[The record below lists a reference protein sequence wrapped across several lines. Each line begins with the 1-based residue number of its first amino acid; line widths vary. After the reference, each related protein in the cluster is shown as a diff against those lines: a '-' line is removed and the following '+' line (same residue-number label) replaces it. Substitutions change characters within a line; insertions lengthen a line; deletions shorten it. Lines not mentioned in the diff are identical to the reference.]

1 MSLSVFSHD
10 ISIKLP
16 DTFIVSIKWN
26 KTDSDYTVL
35 RNCTQFQPPVVKYKK
50 EIQNFGNNGW
60 AFVIPE
66 WEVDD
71 VSFTFNEDTNFSIS
85 KLLSHAMQYLFDF
98 SDDKWYYKENNIY
111 EILVDVYDNNFNK
124 IIYRYTYRYLKL
136 VKYENYQLDYSND
149 ALTSLSLTFSFM
161 YANEQACD
169 IDSNSS
175 NIPDIT
181 DNTQDAPPATSLSQD
196 IAQDYNKPA
205 MKPEDAISNT
215 QQDRSN
221 QQTSEQAAA
230 QVLESQKTESKQT
243 PKTEQVQTPAADKQ
257 ETNNDKEIVLDN
269 VDKSQ
274 KTESKQTPKTEQ
286 VQTPAA
292 KSQESNDQQIVLDN
306 VDNKANEG
314 AGAKKTK
321 ETAATNPVDLNK
333 LSGDDRID
341 ELAYRMM
348 RGQLD
353 NGKSR
358 YDKTYKAGYT
368 ESERAA
374 AQGIV
379 NQKDW
384 EGLKKR
390 HDARVANK
398 DTHYSTAAETQVAK
412 TDYTP
417 NKDIAQSR
425 SADIVSPASQSTG
438 GQSAADAAAKAKLAA
453 QQRNK
458 SKDVTVNKTD
468 YTPNKDIAQSRSA
481 DIVSPASQSTGG
493 QSAADAAAKARLAAE
508 QRNKSKDVAVNTKP
522 VEQKHETQ
530 PKHQDTKV
538 AKTEPQKS
546 EEKKQPKQEATQV
559 AEASPKISEE
569 KLEKAG
575 ISKAN
580 KNERKYRG
588 LTSTQWGEIAARK
601 DLQDGLRKDGKGAN
615 YDILYANG
623 DIDKTKFD
631 SGYKSYMEKNKKPT

>member
-35 RNCTQFQPPVVKYKK
+35 RSCTQFQPPVVKYKK

-169 IDSNSS
+169 IDPNSS
-175 NIPDIT
+175 NVPDIT
-181 DNTQDAPPATSLSQD
+181 DNTQDAPPAKSLSQD
-196 IAQDYNKPA
+196 IAKDYNKPA
-205 MKPEDAISNT
+205 MKPEDANSNT

-230 QVLESQKTESKQT
+230 KALESQKTESKQT

-257 ETNNDKEIVLDN
+257 ETNNDKDIVLDN
-269 VDKSQ
+269 VDNKESES
-274 KTESKQTPKTEQ
+274 KTKETTATNPVDLNKLSGNSKQTPKTEEIQ
-286 VQTPAA
+286 SPAVKA
-292 KSQESNDQQIVLDN
+292 PESNDQQIVLDN
-306 VDNKANEG
+306 VDNKANKG
-314 AGAKKTK
+314 AGANKTK
-321 ETAATNPVDLNK
+321 ETTATNPVDLSK
-333 LSGDDRID
+333 LSGNDRID

-353 NGKSR
+353 NGKLR

-374 AQGIV
+374 AQSIV

-398 DTHYSTAAETQVAK
+398 DTHYSTAAETEVAK

-438 GQSAADAAAKAKLAA
+438 GQSAADAAAKAR
-453 QQRNK
+453 Q
-458 SKDVTVNKTD
+458 
-468 YTPNKDIAQSRSA
+468 
-481 DIVSPASQSTGG
+481 
-493 QSAADAAAKARLAAE
+493 AAE
-508 QRNKSKDVAVNTKP
+508 QRNKSQDVAVNTKP
-522 VEQKHETQ
+522 LEQKQEAQ
-530 PKHQDTKV
+530 PKQETTKV
-538 AKTEPQKS
+538 AHPEPQKS

-559 AEASPKISEE
+559 AKASPKISEE

>member
-1 MSLSVFSHD
+1 MSLTVFSHD

-35 RNCTQFQPPVVKYKK
+35 RSCTQFQPPVVKYKK

-169 IDSNSS
+169 IDLNSS
-175 NIPDIT
+175 NVPDIT
-181 DNTQDAPPATSLSQD
+181 DTTQDAPPAKSLSQD
-196 IAQDYNKPA
+196 IAKDYNKPA

-215 QQDRSN
+215 QQDRSSN

-243 PKTEQVQTPAADKQ
+243 PKTEEIQSPAAKSQ
-257 ETNNDKEIVLDN
+257 ETNNDKD
-269 VDKSQ
+269 
-274 KTESKQTPKTEQ
+274 
-286 VQTPAA
+286 
-292 KSQESNDQQIVLDN
+292 IVLDN

-321 ETAATNPVDLNK
+321 ETAATNPVDLSK
-333 LSGDDRID
+333 LSGNDRID

-374 AQGIV
+374 AQSIV

-384 EGLKKR
+384 EGLKER

-398 DTHYSTAAETQVAK
+398 DTHYSTAAETEVA
-412 TDYTP
+412 
-417 NKDIAQSR
+417 
-425 SADIVSPASQSTG
+425 
-438 GQSAADAAAKAKLAA
+438 
-453 QQRNK
+453 
-458 SKDVTVNKTD
+458 KTD

-508 QRNKSKDVAVNTKP
+508 QRNKSQDVAVNTKP
-522 VEQKHETQ
+522 LEQKQEAQ
-530 PKHQDTKV
+530 PKQETTKV
-538 AKTEPQKS
+538 AHPEPQKS
-546 EEKKQPKQEATQV
+546 EEKKQSKQEATQV
-559 AEASPKISEE
+559 AKASPKISEE

>member
-35 RNCTQFQPPVVKYKK
+35 RSCTQFQPPVVKYKK
-50 EIQNFGNNGW
+50 EVQNFGNNGW

-71 VSFTFNEDTNFSIS
+71 VSFTFNEDTNFSTS

-169 IDSNSS
+169 IDPSSS

-215 QQDRSN
+215 QQDRSSN

-230 QVLESQKTESKQT
+230 KALESQKTESKQT
-243 PKTEQVQTPAADKQ
+243 PKTE
-257 ETNNDKEIVLDN
+257 EIQ
-269 VDKSQ
+269 S
-274 KTESKQTPKTEQ
+274 
-286 VQTPAA
+286 PAA

-314 AGAKKTK
+314 ADAKKTK
-321 ETAATNPVDLNK
+321 ETATTNPVDLSK
-333 LSGDDRID
+333 LSGNDRID

-353 NGKSR
+353 NGKPR

-398 DTHYSTAAETQVAK
+398 DTHYSTAAETEVAK

-417 NKDIAQSR
+417 NKDIPQSR

-458 SKDVTVNKTD
+458 S
-468 YTPNKDIAQSRSA
+468 Q
-481 DIVSPASQSTGG
+481 
-493 QSAADAAAKARLAAE
+493 
-508 QRNKSKDVAVNTKP
+508 DVAVNTKP
-522 VEQKHETQ
+522 LEQKHETQ

-546 EEKKQPKQEATQV
+546 EEKKQSKQEVTQV
-559 AEASPKISEE
+559 AKTSPKISEE

>member
-35 RNCTQFQPPVVKYKK
+35 RSCTQFQPPVVKYKK

-136 VKYENYQLDYSND
+136 VKYENYQLDYFND
-149 ALTSLSLTFSFM
+149 ALTTLSLTFSFM

-169 IDSNSS
+169 IDPNSS

-181 DNTQDAPPATSLSQD
+181 DNTQDAPPAKSLSQD
-196 IAQDYNKPA
+196 IAKDYNKPA
-205 MKPEDAISNT
+205 MKPEDANSNT

-230 QVLESQKTESKQT
+230 KTLEFQKTKMEQDS
-243 PKTEQVQTPAADKQ
+243 KTEQVQTPAADKQ
-257 ETNNDKEIVLDN
+257 ETNNDKDIVLDN
-269 VDKSQ
+269 VESQ
-274 KTESKQTPKTEQ
+274 KTESKQTPKTEEIQ
-286 VQTPAA
+286 SPAVKA
-292 KSQESNDQQIVLDN
+292 PESNDQQIVLDN
-306 VDNKANEG
+306 VNNKVNEG

-321 ETAATNPVDLNK
+321 ETATTNPVDLSK
-333 LSGDDRID
+333 LSGNDRID

-374 AQGIV
+374 AQSIV

-398 DTHYSTAAETQVAK
+398 DTHYSTAAETEVA
-412 TDYTP
+412 
-417 NKDIAQSR
+417 
-425 SADIVSPASQSTG
+425 
-438 GQSAADAAAKAKLAA
+438 
-453 QQRNK
+453 
-458 SKDVTVNKTD
+458 KTD

-522 VEQKHETQ
+522 VEQKQEAQ
-530 PKHQDTKV
+530 PKQETTKV
-538 AKTEPQKS
+538 AHPEPQKS

-559 AEASPKISEE
+559 AKTSPKISEE

-615 YDILYANG
+615 YDILYSNG

>member
-10 ISIKLP
+10 LSIKLP

-26 KTDSDYTVL
+26 KTDSNYTVL
-35 RNCTQFQPPVVKYKK
+35 RSCTQFQPPVVKYKK

-169 IDSNSS
+169 IDPSSS
-175 NIPDIT
+175 NVPDIT
-181 DNTQDAPPATSLSQD
+181 DTTQNAPPAKSLSQD

-205 MKPEDAISNT
+205 MKPEDANSNT

-230 QVLESQKTESKQT
+230 KALESQKTESKQT
-243 PKTEQVQTPAADKQ
+243 PKTEEVQSSAVKAP
-257 ETNNDKEIVLDN
+257 
-269 VDKSQ
+269 
-274 KTESKQTPKTEQ
+274 
-286 VQTPAA
+286 
-292 KSQESNDQQIVLDN
+292 ESNDQQIVLDN

-314 AGAKKTK
+314 AGANKTK
-321 ETAATNPVDLNK
+321 ETTATNPVDLSK
-333 LSGDDRID
+333 LSDNDRID

-353 NGKSR
+353 NGKLR

-374 AQGIV
+374 AQSIV

-398 DTHYSTAAETQVAK
+398 DTHYSTAAETEVA
-412 TDYTP
+412 
-417 NKDIAQSR
+417 
-425 SADIVSPASQSTG
+425 
-438 GQSAADAAAKAKLAA
+438 
-453 QQRNK
+453 
-458 SKDVTVNKTD
+458 KTD

-508 QRNKSKDVAVNTKP
+508 QRNKSQDVAINTKP
-522 VEQKHETQ
+522 LEQKQEAQ
-530 PKHQDTKV
+530 PKQETTKV
-538 AKTEPQKS
+538 AHPEPQKS

-559 AEASPKISEE
+559 AKASPKISEE

>member
-35 RNCTQFQPPVVKYKK
+35 RSCTQFQPPVVKYKK

-149 ALTSLSLTFSFM
+149 ALTTLSLTFSFM

-169 IDSNSS
+169 IDPNSS

-181 DNTQDAPPATSLSQD
+181 DTIQDAPPATSLSQD
-196 IAQDYNKPA
+196 IAKDYNKPA

-215 QQDRSN
+215 QQDRGN

-230 QVLESQKTESKQT
+230 KTLEFQKTKMEQDS
-243 PKTEQVQTPAADKQ
+243 KTEQVQTPAVKA
-257 ETNNDKEIVLDN
+257 
-269 VDKSQ
+269 
-274 KTESKQTPKTEQ
+274 P
-286 VQTPAA
+286 
-292 KSQESNDQQIVLDN
+292 ESNDQQIVLDN
-306 VDNKANEG
+306 VNNKANEG

-321 ETAATNPVDLNK
+321 ETAATNPVDLSK
-333 LSGDDRID
+333 LSGNDRID

-353 NGKSR
+353 NGKPR

-374 AQGIV
+374 AQSIV

-398 DTHYSTAAETQVAK
+398 DTHYSTAAETEVAK

-417 NKDIAQSR
+417 NKVIAQSR
-425 SADIVSPASQSTG
+425 SADT
-438 GQSAADAAAKAKLAA
+438 
-453 QQRNK
+453 
-458 SKDVTVNKTD
+458 
-468 YTPNKDIAQSRSA
+468 
-481 DIVSPASQSTGG
+481 VSPASQSTGG

-522 VEQKHETQ
+522 VEQKQEAQ
-530 PKHQDTKV
+530 PKQETTKV
-538 AKTEPQKS
+538 AHPEPQKS

-559 AEASPKISEE
+559 AKASPKISEE

>member
-124 IIYRYTYRYLKL
+124 IIYRYIYRYLKL

-169 IDSNSS
+169 IDPSSS

-215 QQDRSN
+215 QQDRSSN

-230 QVLESQKTESKQT
+230 KALESQKTESKQT

-274 KTESKQTPKTEQ
+274 KTESKQTPKTEEIQ
-286 VQTPAA
+286 SPAA
-292 KSQESNDQQIVLDN
+292 KSQETNNDQQIVLDN

-353 NGKSR
+353 NGKPR

-458 SKDVTVNKTD
+458 SKDV
-468 YTPNKDIAQSRSA
+468 
-481 DIVSPASQSTGG
+481 
-493 QSAADAAAKARLAAE
+493 
-508 QRNKSKDVAVNTKP
+508 AVNTKP

-559 AEASPKISEE
+559 AKTSPKISEE

>member
-35 RNCTQFQPPVVKYKK
+35 RSCTQFQPPVVKYKK

-71 VSFTFNEDTNFSIS
+71 VSFTFNEDTNFSTS

-169 IDSNSS
+169 IDPSSS

-215 QQDRSN
+215 QQDRSSN

-230 QVLESQKTESKQT
+230 KALE
-243 PKTEQVQTPAADKQ
+243 
-257 ETNNDKEIVLDN
+257 
-269 VDKSQ
+269 SQ

-321 ETAATNPVDLNK
+321 ETAATNPVDLSK
-333 LSGDDRID
+333 LSGNDRID

-353 NGKSR
+353 NGKLR

-374 AQGIV
+374 AQSIV

-384 EGLKKR
+384 EGLKER

-438 GQSAADAAAKAKLAA
+438 GQSAADAAAKA
-453 QQRNK
+453 
-458 SKDVTVNKTD
+458 
-468 YTPNKDIAQSRSA
+468 
-481 DIVSPASQSTGG
+481 
-493 QSAADAAAKARLAAE
+493 RLAAE
-508 QRNKSKDVAVNTKP
+508 QRNKSQDVAVNTKP
-522 VEQKHETQ
+522 LEQKQEAQ
-530 PKHQDTKV
+530 PKQETTKV
-538 AKTEPQKS
+538 AHPEPQKS

-559 AEASPKISEE
+559 AKASPKISEE

-615 YDILYANG
+615 YDILYSNG

>member
-26 KTDSDYTVL
+26 KIDSDYTVL
-35 RNCTQFQPPVVKYKK
+35 RSCTQFQPPVVKYKK

-71 VSFTFNEDTNFSIS
+71 VSFTFNEDTNFSTS

-169 IDSNSS
+169 IDPSSS

-196 IAQDYNKPA
+196 IAKDYNKPA

-215 QQDRSN
+215 QQDRSSNQQTSEQAAAKALESQKTESKQTPKTEQVQTPAAKSQESSSN

-243 PKTEQVQTPAADKQ
+243 PKTE
-257 ETNNDKEIVLDN
+257 EIQ
-269 VDKSQ
+269 S
-274 KTESKQTPKTEQ
+274 
-286 VQTPAA
+286 PAA

-321 ETAATNPVDLNK
+321 ETAATNPVDLSK
-333 LSGDDRID
+333 LSGNDRID

-353 NGKSR
+353 NGKPR

-398 DTHYSTAAETQVAK
+398 DTHYSTAAETEVAK

-453 QQRNK
+453 
-458 SKDVTVNKTD
+458 
-468 YTPNKDIAQSRSA
+468 
-481 DIVSPASQSTGG
+481 
-493 QSAADAAAKARLAAE
+493 E
-508 QRNKSKDVAVNTKP
+508 QRNKSQDVAVNTKP

-559 AEASPKISEE
+559 AKTSPKISEE

-588 LTSTQWGEIAARK
+588 LTSTQWGEIAAKK

>member
-35 RNCTQFQPPVVKYKK
+35 RSCTQFQPPVVKYKK

-169 IDSNSS
+169 IDPNSS
-175 NIPDIT
+175 NVPDIT
-181 DNTQDAPPATSLSQD
+181 DNTQDAPPAKSLSQD
-196 IAQDYNKPA
+196 IAKDYNKPA
-205 MKPEDAISNT
+205 MKPEDANSNT

-230 QVLESQKTESKQT
+230 KALESQKTESKQT

-257 ETNNDKEIVLDN
+257 ETNNDKDIVLDN
-269 VDKSQ
+269 VDNKESES
-274 KTESKQTPKTEQ
+274 KTKETTATNPVDLNKLSGNSKQTPKTEEIQ
-286 VQTPAA
+286 SPAVKA
-292 KSQESNDQQIVLDN
+292 PESNDQQIVLDN

-321 ETAATNPVDLNK
+321 ETAATNPVDLSK
-333 LSGDDRID
+333 LSGNDRID

-353 NGKSR
+353 NGKLR

-374 AQGIV
+374 AQSIV

-384 EGLKKR
+384 EGLKER

-398 DTHYSTAAETQVAK
+398 DTHYSTAAETEVAK

-417 NKDIAQSR
+417 NKDI
-425 SADIVSPASQSTG
+425 V
-438 GQSAADAAAKAKLAA
+438 
-453 QQRNK
+453 
-458 SKDVTVNKTD
+458 
-468 YTPNKDIAQSRSA
+468 QSRSA

-508 QRNKSKDVAVNTKP
+508 QRNKSQDVAVNRKP
-522 VEQKHETQ
+522 VEQKQEAQ
-530 PKHQDTKV
+530 PKQETTKV
-538 AKTEPQKS
+538 AHPEPQKS

-559 AEASPKISEE
+559 AKTSPKISEE

-615 YDILYANG
+615 YDILYSNG

>member
-1 MSLSVFSHD
+1 MSLLVFSHD
-10 ISIKLP
+10 LSIKLP

-35 RNCTQFQPPVVKYKK
+35 RSCTQFQPPVVKYKK

-71 VSFTFNEDTNFSIS
+71 VSFTFNEDTNFSTS

-149 ALTSLSLTFSFM
+149 ALTTLSLTFSFM

-169 IDSNSS
+169 IDPNSS
-175 NIPDIT
+175 NVPDIT
-181 DNTQDAPPATSLSQD
+181 DTTQNAAPATSLSQD

-205 MKPEDAISNT
+205 MKPEDSIANT
-215 QQDRSN
+215 QQDRGN

-230 QVLESQKTESKQT
+230 KTLESQKSESKQT
-243 PKTEQVQTPAADKQ
+243 PKTEQVQTPAVKA
-257 ETNNDKEIVLDN
+257 
-269 VDKSQ
+269 
-274 KTESKQTPKTEQ
+274 P
-286 VQTPAA
+286 
-292 KSQESNDQQIVLDN
+292 ESNDQQIVLDN

-321 ETAATNPVDLNK
+321 ETATTNPVDLSK
-333 LSGDDRID
+333 LSGNDRID

-353 NGKSR
+353 NGKPR

-398 DTHYSTAAETQVAK
+398 DTHYSTAAETEVA
-412 TDYTP
+412 
-417 NKDIAQSR
+417 
-425 SADIVSPASQSTG
+425 
-438 GQSAADAAAKAKLAA
+438 
-453 QQRNK
+453 
-458 SKDVTVNKTD
+458 KTD

-508 QRNKSKDVAVNTKP
+508 QRNKSQDVAVNTKP
-522 VEQKHETQ
+522 VEQKQEAQ
-530 PKHQDTKV
+530 PKQETTKV
-538 AKTEPQKS
+538 AHPEPQKS

-559 AEASPKISEE
+559 AKASPKISEE

-588 LTSTQWGEIAARK
+588 LTSTQWSEIAARK

>member
-269 VDKSQ
+269 VD
-274 KTESKQTPKTEQ
+274 
-286 VQTPAA
+286 
-292 KSQESNDQQIVLDN
+292 
-306 VDNKANEG
+306 NKANEG

-374 AQGIV
+374 AQSIV

-438 GQSAADAAAKAKLAA
+438 GQDAADAAAKAK
-453 QQRNK
+453 
-458 SKDVTVNKTD
+458 
-468 YTPNKDIAQSRSA
+468 
-481 DIVSPASQSTGG
+481 
-493 QSAADAAAKARLAAE
+493 LAAE

-546 EEKKQPKQEATQV
+546 EEKKQSKQEATQV
-559 AEASPKISEE
+559 AKASPKISEE

>member
-35 RNCTQFQPPVVKYKK
+35 RSCTQFQPPIVKYKK
-50 EIQNFGNNGW
+50 EVQNFGNNGW

-136 VKYENYQLDYSND
+136 VKYENYQLDYFND
-149 ALTSLSLTFSFM
+149 ALTTLSLTFSFM

-169 IDSNSS
+169 IDPNSS
-175 NIPDIT
+175 NVHDIT
-181 DNTQDAPPATSLSQD
+181 DNTQDAPPAKSLSQD
-196 IAQDYNKPA
+196 IAKDYNKPA
-205 MKPEDAISNT
+205 MKPEDANSNT

-221 QQTSEQAAA
+221 QQTPEQAAA
-230 QVLESQKTESKQT
+230 KALESQKTKMEQDS
-243 PKTEQVQTPAADKQ
+243 KTEQVQTPAADKQ
-257 ETNNDKEIVLDN
+257 ETNNDKD
-269 VDKSQ
+269 
-274 KTESKQTPKTEQ
+274 
-286 VQTPAA
+286 
-292 KSQESNDQQIVLDN
+292 IVLDN
-306 VDNKANEG
+306 VDNKANKG

-321 ETAATNPVDLNK
+321 ETAATNPVDLSK
-333 LSGDDRID
+333 LSGNDRID

-353 NGKSR
+353 NGKLR

-374 AQGIV
+374 AQSIV

-398 DTHYSTAAETQVAK
+398 DTHYSTAAETEVAK

-425 SADIVSPASQSTG
+425 SADIVSPAS
-438 GQSAADAAAKAKLAA
+438 K
-453 QQRNK
+453 
-458 SKDVTVNKTD
+458 
-468 YTPNKDIAQSRSA
+468 
-481 DIVSPASQSTGG
+481 STGG

-508 QRNKSKDVAVNTKP
+508 QRNKSQDVAINRKP
-522 VEQKHETQ
+522 VEQKQEAQ
-530 PKHQDTKV
+530 PKQETTKV
-538 AKTEPQKS
+538 AHPEPQKS

-559 AEASPKISEE
+559 AKTSPKINEE

>member
-35 RNCTQFQPPVVKYKK
+35 RSCTQFQPPVVKYKK

-71 VSFTFNEDTNFSIS
+71 VSFTFNEDTNFSTS

-98 SDDKWYYKENNIY
+98 FDDKWYYKENNIY

-149 ALTSLSLTFSFM
+149 ALTTLSLTFSFM

-169 IDSNSS
+169 IDPNSS
-175 NIPDIT
+175 NVPDIT
-181 DNTQDAPPATSLSQD
+181 DTTQNAAPATSLSQD

-205 MKPEDAISNT
+205 MKPEDSIANT
-215 QQDRSN
+215 QQDRGN

-230 QVLESQKTESKQT
+230 KAPESQKTKIEQDS
-243 PKTEQVQTPAADKQ
+243 KTEQVQTPAVKA
-257 ETNNDKEIVLDN
+257 
-269 VDKSQ
+269 
-274 KTESKQTPKTEQ
+274 P
-286 VQTPAA
+286 
-292 KSQESNDQQIVLDN
+292 ESNDQQIVLDN

-321 ETAATNPVDLNK
+321 ETAATNPVDLSK
-333 LSGDDRID
+333 LSGNDRID

-374 AQGIV
+374 AQSIV

-390 HDARVANK
+390 HAARVANK
-398 DTHYSTAAETQVAK
+398 DTHYSTAAETEVA
-412 TDYTP
+412 
-417 NKDIAQSR
+417 
-425 SADIVSPASQSTG
+425 
-438 GQSAADAAAKAKLAA
+438 
-453 QQRNK
+453 
-458 SKDVTVNKTD
+458 KTD

-522 VEQKHETQ
+522 VEQKQEAQ
-530 PKHQDTKV
+530 PKQETTKV
-538 AKTEPQKS
+538 AHPEPQKS

-559 AEASPKISEE
+559 AKASPKISEE

-615 YDILYANG
+615 YDILYSNG

>member
-35 RNCTQFQPPVVKYKK
+35 RSCTRFQPPVVKYKK

-85 KLLSHAMQYLFDF
+85 KLLSHTMQYLFDF

-169 IDSNSS
+169 IDPNSS

-181 DNTQDAPPATSLSQD
+181 DTTQDAPSAKSLSQD
-196 IAQDYNKPA
+196 IAKDYNKPA

-215 QQDRSN
+215 QQDRSSN

-230 QVLESQKTESKQT
+230 KALE
-243 PKTEQVQTPAADKQ
+243 
-257 ETNNDKEIVLDN
+257 
-269 VDKSQ
+269 SQ

-306 VDNKANEG
+306 VDKSQKTESKQTPKTEEIQSPAAKSQETNNDQQIVLDNVDNKANEG
-314 AGAKKTK
+314 VGAKKTK
-321 ETAATNPVDLNK
+321 ETAATNPVDLSK
-333 LSGDDRID
+333 LSGNDRID

-353 NGKSR
+353 NGKLR

-374 AQGIV
+374 AQSIV

-458 SKDVTVNKTD
+458 S
-468 YTPNKDIAQSRSA
+468 Q
-481 DIVSPASQSTGG
+481 
-493 QSAADAAAKARLAAE
+493 
-508 QRNKSKDVAVNTKP
+508 DVAVNTKP
-522 VEQKHETQ
+522 LEQKQEAQ
-530 PKHQDTKV
+530 PKQETTKV
-538 AKTEPQKS
+538 AHPEPQKS

-559 AEASPKISEE
+559 AKASPKISEE

>member
-26 KTDSDYTVL
+26 KTDSDYTIL
-35 RNCTQFQPPVVKYKK
+35 RSCTQFQPPVVKYKK

-169 IDSNSS
+169 IDPNSS

-181 DNTQDAPPATSLSQD
+181 DTTQDAPPATSLSQD

-205 MKPEDAISNT
+205 MKPEDANSNT

-230 QVLESQKTESKQT
+230 QVLESQKTKMEQDS
-243 PKTEQVQTPAADKQ
+243 KTEQVQTPAADKQ
-257 ETNNDKEIVLDN
+257 ETNNDKD
-269 VDKSQ
+269 
-274 KTESKQTPKTEQ
+274 
-286 VQTPAA
+286 
-292 KSQESNDQQIVLDN
+292 IVLDN
-306 VDNKANEG
+306 VDNKAIEG

-321 ETAATNPVDLNK
+321 ETAATNPVDLSK
-333 LSGDDRID
+333 LSGNDRID

-353 NGKSR
+353 NGKAR

-374 AQGIV
+374 AQSIV

-398 DTHYSTAAETQVAK
+398 DTHYSTAAETEVA
-412 TDYTP
+412 
-417 NKDIAQSR
+417 
-425 SADIVSPASQSTG
+425 
-438 GQSAADAAAKAKLAA
+438 
-453 QQRNK
+453 
-458 SKDVTVNKTD
+458 KTD

-508 QRNKSKDVAVNTKP
+508 QRNKSQDVAVNRKP
-522 VEQKHETQ
+522 VEQKQEAQ
-530 PKHQDTKV
+530 PKQETTKV
-538 AKTEPQKS
+538 AHPEPQKS

-559 AEASPKISEE
+559 AKASPKISEE

-580 KNERKYRG
+580 KNERKYQG

-601 DLQDGLRKDGKGAN
+601 DLQDGLRKDGKGAY

>member
-35 RNCTQFQPPVVKYKK
+35 RSCTQFQPPVVKYKK

-169 IDSNSS
+169 IDPSSS

-181 DNTQDAPPATSLSQD
+181 DNTQDAPPAKSLSQD
-196 IAQDYNKPA
+196 IAKDYNKPA

-215 QQDRSN
+215 QQDRIN

-230 QVLESQKTESKQT
+230 KALESQKTESKQT
-243 PKTEQVQTPAADKQ
+243 PKTE
-257 ETNNDKEIVLDN
+257 EIQ
-269 VDKSQ
+269 S
-274 KTESKQTPKTEQ
+274 
-286 VQTPAA
+286 PAA
-292 KSQESNDQQIVLDN
+292 KSQETNNDQQIVLDN

-314 AGAKKTK
+314 VGAKKTK
-321 ETAATNPVDLNK
+321 ETAATNPVDLSK
-333 LSGDDRID
+333 LSGNDRID

-353 NGKSR
+353 NGKLR

-398 DTHYSTAAETQVAK
+398 DTHYSTAAETEVAK

-438 GQSAADAAAKAKLAA
+438 GQSAADAAAKAK
-453 QQRNK
+453 
-458 SKDVTVNKTD
+458 
-468 YTPNKDIAQSRSA
+468 
-481 DIVSPASQSTGG
+481 
-493 QSAADAAAKARLAAE
+493 LAAE

-559 AEASPKISEE
+559 AKTSPKISEE

-615 YDILYANG
+615 YDILYSNG

>member
-35 RNCTQFQPPVVKYKK
+35 RSCTQFKPPVVKYKK

-169 IDSNSS
+169 IDPNSS
-175 NIPDIT
+175 NVPDIT
-181 DNTQDAPPATSLSQD
+181 DNTQNAAPAKSLSQD
-196 IAQDYNKPA
+196 IAKDYNKPA

-215 QQDRSN
+215 QQDRSSN

-230 QVLESQKTESKQT
+230 KALESQKTESKQT

-257 ETNNDKEIVLDN
+257 ETNNDKDIVLDN
-269 VDKSQ
+269 VDNKES
-274 KTESKQTPKTEQ
+274 ESKTKEIQS
-286 VQTPAA
+286 PAA
-292 KSQESNDQQIVLDN
+292 KSQETNNDKDIVLDN

-314 AGAKKTK
+314 VGAKKTK
-321 ETAATNPVDLNK
+321 ETTATNPVDLNK
-333 LSGDDRID
+333 LSGNDRID

-353 NGKSR
+353 NGKLR

-374 AQGIV
+374 AQSIV

-398 DTHYSTAAETQVAK
+398 DTHYSTAAETEVA
-412 TDYTP
+412 
-417 NKDIAQSR
+417 
-425 SADIVSPASQSTG
+425 
-438 GQSAADAAAKAKLAA
+438 
-453 QQRNK
+453 
-458 SKDVTVNKTD
+458 KTD

-508 QRNKSKDVAVNTKP
+508 QRNKSQDVAVNTKP
-522 VEQKHETQ
+522 VEQKQEAQ
-530 PKHQDTKV
+530 PKQETTKV
-538 AKTEPQKS
+538 AHPEPQKS

-559 AEASPKISEE
+559 AKTSPKISEE

-588 LTSTQWGEIAARK
+588 LTSTQWGEIAAKK

-615 YDILYANG
+615 YDILYSNG

>member
-35 RNCTQFQPPVVKYKK
+35 RSCTQFQPPVVKYKK

-169 IDSNSS
+169 IDPSSS

-181 DNTQDAPPATSLSQD
+181 DTTQDAPPAKSLSQD

-215 QQDRSN
+215 QQDRSSN

-230 QVLESQKTESKQT
+230 KALESQKTESKQT
-243 PKTEQVQTPAADKQ
+243 PKTE
-257 ETNNDKEIVLDN
+257 EIQ
-269 VDKSQ
+269 SP
-274 KTESKQTPKTEQ
+274 S
-286 VQTPAA
+286 A

-314 AGAKKTK
+314 AGTKKTKETAATSEQAAAKALESQKTKMEQDSKTEQVQTPAADKQETNNDKDIVLDNVDNKANEGASAKKTK
-321 ETAATNPVDLNK
+321 ETAATNPVDLSK
-333 LSGDDRID
+333 LSSNDRID

-353 NGKSR
+353 NGKLR

-374 AQGIV
+374 AQSIV

-398 DTHYSTAAETQVAK
+398 DTHYSTAAETEVA
-412 TDYTP
+412 
-417 NKDIAQSR
+417 
-425 SADIVSPASQSTG
+425 
-438 GQSAADAAAKAKLAA
+438 
-453 QQRNK
+453 
-458 SKDVTVNKTD
+458 KTD

-508 QRNKSKDVAVNTKP
+508 QRNKSQDVAVNTKP
-522 VEQKHETQ
+522 LEQKQEAQ
-530 PKHQDTKV
+530 PKQETTKV
-538 AKTEPQKS
+538 AHPEPQKS

-559 AEASPKISEE
+559 AKTSPKISEE

>member
-169 IDSNSS
+169 IDPSSS

-196 IAQDYNKPA
+196 IAKDYNKPA
-205 MKPEDAISNT
+205 MKPEDANSNT
-215 QQDRSN
+215 QQDRSSN

-243 PKTEQVQTPAADKQ
+243 PKTE
-257 ETNNDKEIVLDN
+257 EIQ
-269 VDKSQ
+269 S
-274 KTESKQTPKTEQ
+274 
-286 VQTPAA
+286 PAA

-438 GQSAADAAAKAKLAA
+438 GQDAADAAAKAK
-453 QQRNK
+453 
-458 SKDVTVNKTD
+458 
-468 YTPNKDIAQSRSA
+468 
-481 DIVSPASQSTGG
+481 
-493 QSAADAAAKARLAAE
+493 LAAE

-559 AEASPKISEE
+559 AKASPKISEE

>member
-35 RNCTQFQPPVVKYKK
+35 RSCTQFQPPVVKYKK

-169 IDSNSS
+169 IDPNSS
-175 NIPDIT
+175 NVPDIT
-181 DNTQDAPPATSLSQD
+181 DNTQNAPPAKSLSQD

-205 MKPEDAISNT
+205 MKPEVANSNT

-230 QVLESQKTESKQT
+230 KALESQKTKMEQDS
-243 PKTEQVQTPAADKQ
+243 KTEQVQTPAADKQ
-257 ETNNDKEIVLDN
+257 ETNNDKD
-269 VDKSQ
+269 
-274 KTESKQTPKTEQ
+274 
-286 VQTPAA
+286 
-292 KSQESNDQQIVLDN
+292 IVLDN
-306 VDNKANEG
+306 VDNKANKG
-314 AGAKKTK
+314 AGANKTK
-321 ETAATNPVDLNK
+321 ETTATNPVDLSK
-333 LSGDDRID
+333 LSGNDRID

-353 NGKSR
+353 NGKLR

-374 AQGIV
+374 AQSIV

-398 DTHYSTAAETQVAK
+398 DTHYSTAAETEVA
-412 TDYTP
+412 
-417 NKDIAQSR
+417 
-425 SADIVSPASQSTG
+425 
-438 GQSAADAAAKAKLAA
+438 
-453 QQRNK
+453 
-458 SKDVTVNKTD
+458 KTD

-508 QRNKSKDVAVNTKP
+508 QRNKSQDVAINTKP
-522 VEQKHETQ
+522 LEQKQEAQ
-530 PKHQDTKV
+530 PKQETTKV
-538 AKTEPQKS
+538 AHPEPQKS

-559 AEASPKISEE
+559 AKASPKISEE

-615 YDILYANG
+615 YDILYSNG

>member
-35 RNCTQFQPPVVKYKK
+35 RSCTQFQPPVVKYKK
-50 EIQNFGNNGW
+50 EVQNFGNNGW

-71 VSFTFNEDTNFSIS
+71 VSFTFNEDTNFSTS

-136 VKYENYQLDYSND
+136 VKYENYSLDYSND

-169 IDSNSS
+169 IDPNSS
-175 NIPDIT
+175 NVPDIT
-181 DNTQDAPPATSLSQD
+181 ETTQDAPPATSLSQD
-196 IAQDYNKPA
+196 IAKDYNKPA
-205 MKPEDAISNT
+205 MKPEDANSNT
-215 QQDRSN
+215 QQDRGN
-221 QQTSEQAAA
+221 QQTPEQAAA
-230 QVLESQKTESKQT
+230 KSLESQKTEPEQT
-243 PKTEQVQTPAADKQ
+243 PKTEEVQTPAADKQ
-257 ETNNDKEIVLDN
+257 EINN
-269 VDKSQ
+269 
-274 KTESKQTPKTEQ
+274 
-286 VQTPAA
+286 VQ
-292 KSQESNDQQIVLDN
+292 E
-306 VDNKANEG
+306 NEG
-314 AGAKKTK
+314 EGTKKTK

-333 LSGDDRID
+333 LSGNDRID

-384 EGLKKR
+384 EGLKER

-398 DTHYSTAAETQVAK
+398 DTHYSTAEETAVAK

-425 SADIVSPASQSTG
+425 SANVSA
-438 GQSAADAAAKAKLAA
+438 
-453 QQRNK
+453 
-458 SKDVTVNKTD
+458 
-468 YTPNKDIAQSRSA
+468 
-481 DIVSPASQSTGG
+481 PASQSTGG

-508 QRNKSKDVAVNTKP
+508 QRNKSQDVAVNTKP
-522 VEQKHETQ
+522 VEPKQEAQ
-530 PKHQDTKV
+530 PKQETTQVVKTKP
-538 AKTEPQKS
+538 KKS
-546 EEKKQPKQEATQV
+546 EEKKQPKQETTQV
-559 AEASPKISEE
+559 AQSEPKKEQKSNGKIQKSKDQYGNNKAENDVGTLYKTKDGQKYY
-569 KLEKAG
+569 KLKDNDTIYKADNNNKLKE
-575 ISKAN
+575 SKAH
-580 KNERKYRG
+580 
-588 LTSTQWGEIAARK
+588 
-601 DLQDGLRKDGKGAN
+601 DGLVVERV
-615 YDILYANG
+615 NG
-623 DIDKTKFD
+623 DTQIYQSVLDGGDEIYRERNVTQEVMTSDRTKENLD
-631 SGYKSYMEKNKKPT
+631 RKQATREGGRSGNQYNRGRGGEAATAAAAAKSAQQKHASAKNSSQKNKSA

>member
-35 RNCTQFQPPVVKYKK
+35 RSCTQFQPPVVKYKK

-71 VSFTFNEDTNFSIS
+71 VSFTFNEDTNFSTS

-169 IDSNSS
+169 IDPNSS
-175 NIPDIT
+175 NVPDIT
-181 DNTQDAPPATSLSQD
+181 DNTQDAPPAKSLSQD
-196 IAQDYNKPA
+196 IAKDYNKPA
-205 MKPEDAISNT
+205 MKPEDANSNT
-215 QQDRSN
+215 QQDRSSN

-230 QVLESQKTESKQT
+230 KALESQKTESKQT

-257 ETNNDKEIVLDN
+257 ETNNDKDIVLDN
-269 VDKSQ
+269 VDNKESES
-274 KTESKQTPKTEQ
+274 KTKETTATNPVDLSKLSGNSKQTPKTEEIQ
-286 VQTPAA
+286 SPAA
-292 KSQESNDQQIVLDN
+292 KSQETNNDQQIVLDN

-314 AGAKKTK
+314 VGAKKTK
-321 ETAATNPVDLNK
+321 ETAATNPVDLSK
-333 LSGDDRID
+333 LSGNDRID

-353 NGKSR
+353 NGKLR

-368 ESERAA
+368 GSERAA
-374 AQGIV
+374 AQSIV

-384 EGLKKR
+384 EGLKER

-398 DTHYSTAAETQVAK
+398 DTHYSTAAETEVA
-412 TDYTP
+412 
-417 NKDIAQSR
+417 
-425 SADIVSPASQSTG
+425 
-438 GQSAADAAAKAKLAA
+438 
-453 QQRNK
+453 
-458 SKDVTVNKTD
+458 KTD

-508 QRNKSKDVAVNTKP
+508 QRNKSQDVAVNTKP
-522 VEQKHETQ
+522 VEQKQEAQ
-530 PKHQDTKV
+530 PKQETTKV
-538 AKTEPQKS
+538 AHPEPQKS

-559 AEASPKISEE
+559 AKASPKISEE

-615 YDILYANG
+615 YDILYSNG

>member
-35 RNCTQFQPPVVKYKK
+35 RSCTQFQPPVVKYKK

-71 VSFTFNEDTNFSIS
+71 VSFTFNEDTNFSTS

-169 IDSNSS
+169 IDPNSS
-175 NIPDIT
+175 NVPDIT
-181 DNTQDAPPATSLSQD
+181 DNTQDASPAISLSQD

-215 QQDRSN
+215 QQDRSSN

-230 QVLESQKTESKQT
+230 KALESQKTESKQT
-243 PKTEQVQTPAADKQ
+243 PKTEEIQSPAADKQ
-257 ETNNDKEIVLDN
+257 ETNNDKD
-269 VDKSQ
+269 
-274 KTESKQTPKTEQ
+274 
-286 VQTPAA
+286 
-292 KSQESNDQQIVLDN
+292 IVLDN
-306 VDNKANEG
+306 VDNKESES
-314 AGAKKTK
+314 KTK
-321 ETAATNPVDLNK
+321 ETTATNPVDLSK
-333 LSGDDRID
+333 LSGNDRID

-353 NGKSR
+353 NGKLR

-374 AQGIV
+374 AQSIV

-384 EGLKKR
+384 EGLKER

-398 DTHYSTAAETQVAK
+398 DTHYSTAAETEVA
-412 TDYTP
+412 
-417 NKDIAQSR
+417 
-425 SADIVSPASQSTG
+425 
-438 GQSAADAAAKAKLAA
+438 
-453 QQRNK
+453 
-458 SKDVTVNKTD
+458 KTD

-559 AEASPKISEE
+559 AKTSPKISEE

-615 YDILYANG
+615 YDILYSNG

>member
-35 RNCTQFQPPVVKYKK
+35 RSCTQFQPPVVKYKK

-169 IDSNSS
+169 IDPNSS
-175 NIPDIT
+175 NVPDIT
-181 DNTQDAPPATSLSQD
+181 DNTQDAPPAKSLSQD
-196 IAQDYNKPA
+196 IAKDYNKPA
-205 MKPEDAISNT
+205 MKPEDANSNT

-230 QVLESQKTESKQT
+230 KTLEFQKTKMEQDS
-243 PKTEQVQTPAADKQ
+243 KTEQVQTPAADKQ
-257 ETNNDKEIVLDN
+257 ETNNDKDIVLDN
-269 VDKSQ
+269 VESQ
-274 KTESKQTPKTEQ
+274 KTESKQTPKTEE
-286 VQTPAA
+286 VQTPAVKA
-292 KSQESNDQQIVLDN
+292 PESNDQQIVLDN

-321 ETAATNPVDLNK
+321 ETAATNPVDLSK
-333 LSGDDRID
+333 LSGNDRID

-398 DTHYSTAAETQVAK
+398 DTHYSTAAETEVA
-412 TDYTP
+412 
-417 NKDIAQSR
+417 
-425 SADIVSPASQSTG
+425 
-438 GQSAADAAAKAKLAA
+438 
-453 QQRNK
+453 
-458 SKDVTVNKTD
+458 KTD

-508 QRNKSKDVAVNTKP
+508 QRNKSQDVAINTKP
-522 VEQKHETQ
+522 VEQKQEAQ
-530 PKHQDTKV
+530 PKQETTKV
-538 AKTEPQKS
+538 AHPEPQKS

-559 AEASPKISEE
+559 AKASPKISEE

>member
-35 RNCTQFQPPVVKYKK
+35 RSCTQFQPPVVKYKK

-149 ALTSLSLTFSFM
+149 ALTTLSLTFSFM

-169 IDSNSS
+169 IDPNSS

-181 DNTQDAPPATSLSQD
+181 DTTQDAPPATSLSQD

-205 MKPEDAISNT
+205 MKPEDANSNT
-215 QQDRSN
+215 QQDRSSN

-230 QVLESQKTESKQT
+230 QVLESQKTKMEQDS
-243 PKTEQVQTPAADKQ
+243 KTEQVQTPAADKQ
-257 ETNNDKEIVLDN
+257 ETNNDKD
-269 VDKSQ
+269 
-274 KTESKQTPKTEQ
+274 
-286 VQTPAA
+286 
-292 KSQESNDQQIVLDN
+292 IVLDN
-306 VDNKANEG
+306 VDNKAIEG

-321 ETAATNPVDLNK
+321 ETAATNPVDLSK
-333 LSGDDRID
+333 LSGNDRID

-374 AQGIV
+374 AQSIV

-398 DTHYSTAAETQVAK
+398 DTHYSTAAETEVA
-412 TDYTP
+412 
-417 NKDIAQSR
+417 
-425 SADIVSPASQSTG
+425 
-438 GQSAADAAAKAKLAA
+438 
-453 QQRNK
+453 
-458 SKDVTVNKTD
+458 KTD

-522 VEQKHETQ
+522 VEQKQEAQ
-530 PKHQDTKV
+530 PKQETTKV
-538 AKTEPQKS
+538 AHPEPQKS

-559 AEASPKISEE
+559 AKASPKISEE

-588 LTSTQWGEIAARK
+588 LTSTQWGEIAAKK

>member
-35 RNCTQFQPPVVKYKK
+35 RSCTQFQPPVVKYKK

-169 IDSNSS
+169 IDPNSS
-175 NIPDIT
+175 NVPDIT
-181 DNTQDAPPATSLSQD
+181 DNTQDAPPAKSLSQD
-196 IAQDYNKPA
+196 IAKDYNKPA
-205 MKPEDAISNT
+205 MKPEDANSNT

-230 QVLESQKTESKQT
+230 KALESQKTKMEQDS
-243 PKTEQVQTPAADKQ
+243 KTEQVQTPAADKQ
-257 ETNNDKEIVLDN
+257 ETNNDKD
-269 VDKSQ
+269 
-274 KTESKQTPKTEQ
+274 
-286 VQTPAA
+286 
-292 KSQESNDQQIVLDN
+292 IVLDN

-321 ETAATNPVDLNK
+321 ETAATNPVDLSK
-333 LSGDDRID
+333 LSGNDRID

-353 NGKSR
+353 NGKPR

-374 AQGIV
+374 AQSIV

-398 DTHYSTAAETQVAK
+398 DTHYSTAAETEVA
-412 TDYTP
+412 
-417 NKDIAQSR
+417 
-425 SADIVSPASQSTG
+425 
-438 GQSAADAAAKAKLAA
+438 
-453 QQRNK
+453 
-458 SKDVTVNKTD
+458 KTD

-508 QRNKSKDVAVNTKP
+508 QRNKSQDVAINTKP
-522 VEQKHETQ
+522 LEQKQEAQ
-530 PKHQDTKV
+530 PKQETTKV
-538 AKTEPQKS
+538 AHPEPQKS

-559 AEASPKISEE
+559 AKASPKINEE

-615 YDILYANG
+615 YDILYSNG

>member
-35 RNCTQFQPPVVKYKK
+35 RSCTQFQPPVVKYKK

-169 IDSNSS
+169 IDPNSS
-175 NIPDIT
+175 NVPDIT
-181 DNTQDAPPATSLSQD
+181 DNTQDAPPAKSLTQD
-196 IAQDYNKPA
+196 IAKDYNKPA
-205 MKPEDAISNT
+205 MKPEDANSNT

-230 QVLESQKTESKQT
+230 KALESQKTESKQT

-257 ETNNDKEIVLDN
+257 ETNND
-269 VDKSQ
+269 
-274 KTESKQTPKTEQ
+274 
-286 VQTPAA
+286 
-292 KSQESNDQQIVLDN
+292 QQIVLDN

-321 ETAATNPVDLNK
+321 ETATTNPVDLSK
-333 LSGDDRID
+333 LSGNDRID

-353 NGKSR
+353 NGKLR

-398 DTHYSTAAETQVAK
+398 DTHYSTAAETEVAK

-425 SADIVSPASQSTG
+425 SANVSA
-438 GQSAADAAAKAKLAA
+438 
-453 QQRNK
+453 
-458 SKDVTVNKTD
+458 
-468 YTPNKDIAQSRSA
+468 
-481 DIVSPASQSTGG
+481 PASQSTGG

-522 VEQKHETQ
+522 VEQKQE
-530 PKHQDTKV
+530 
-538 AKTEPQKS
+538 A
-546 EEKKQPKQEATQV
+546 QPKQEATQV
-559 AEASPKISEE
+559 AKASPKISEE

>member
-35 RNCTQFQPPVVKYKK
+35 RSCTQFQPPVVKYKK

-169 IDSNSS
+169 IDPSSS

-205 MKPEDAISNT
+205 MKPEDAISNI
-215 QQDRSN
+215 QQDRSSN

-230 QVLESQKTESKQT
+230 KALE
-243 PKTEQVQTPAADKQ
+243 
-257 ETNNDKEIVLDN
+257 
-269 VDKSQ
+269 SQ

-353 NGKSR
+353 NGKPR

-374 AQGIV
+374 AQSIV

-398 DTHYSTAAETQVAK
+398 DTHYSTAAETEVA
-412 TDYTP
+412 
-417 NKDIAQSR
+417 
-425 SADIVSPASQSTG
+425 
-438 GQSAADAAAKAKLAA
+438 
-453 QQRNK
+453 
-458 SKDVTVNKTD
+458 KTD

-508 QRNKSKDVAVNTKP
+508 QRNKSKDVAVNRKP

-546 EEKKQPKQEATQV
+546 EEKKQPKHQDTKVAHPEPQKSEEKKQPKQEATQV
-559 AEASPKISEE
+559 AKASPKISEE

>member
-10 ISIKLP
+10 LSIKLP

-26 KTDSDYTVL
+26 KGDSDYTVL
-35 RNCTQFQPPVVKYKK
+35 RSCTKFQPPVVKYKK

-71 VSFTFNEDTNFSIS
+71 VSFTFNEDTNFSTS

-124 IIYRYTYRYLKL
+124 IVYRYTYRYLKL

-169 IDSNSS
+169 IDPSSS

-205 MKPEDAISNT
+205 MKPEDANSNT

-243 PKTEQVQTPAADKQ
+243 PKTE
-257 ETNNDKEIVLDN
+257 EIQ
-269 VDKSQ
+269 S
-274 KTESKQTPKTEQ
+274 
-286 VQTPAA
+286 PAA

-321 ETAATNPVDLNK
+321 ETAATNPVDLSK
-333 LSGDDRID
+333 LSGNDRID

-353 NGKSR
+353 NGKLR

-374 AQGIV
+374 AQSIV

-384 EGLKKR
+384 EGLKER

-398 DTHYSTAAETQVAK
+398 DTHYSTAAETEVA
-412 TDYTP
+412 
-417 NKDIAQSR
+417 
-425 SADIVSPASQSTG
+425 
-438 GQSAADAAAKAKLAA
+438 
-453 QQRNK
+453 
-458 SKDVTVNKTD
+458 KTD

-508 QRNKSKDVAVNTKP
+508 QRNKSQDVAVNTKP

-559 AEASPKISEE
+559 AKASPKISEE

>member
-35 RNCTQFQPPVVKYKK
+35 RSCTQFQPPVVKYKK

-169 IDSNSS
+169 IDPSSS

-215 QQDRSN
+215 QQDRSSN

-230 QVLESQKTESKQT
+230 KALE
-243 PKTEQVQTPAADKQ
+243 
-257 ETNNDKEIVLDN
+257 
-269 VDKSQ
+269 SQ

-353 NGKSR
+353 NGKPR

-438 GQSAADAAAKAKLAA
+438 GQSAADAAAKA
-453 QQRNK
+453 
-458 SKDVTVNKTD
+458 
-468 YTPNKDIAQSRSA
+468 
-481 DIVSPASQSTGG
+481 
-493 QSAADAAAKARLAAE
+493 RLAAE

-546 EEKKQPKQEATQV
+546 KEKKQPKQEATQV
-559 AEASPKISEE
+559 AKASPKISEE

>member
-35 RNCTQFQPPVVKYKK
+35 RSCTQFQPPVVKYKK

-71 VSFTFNEDTNFSIS
+71 VSFTFNEDTNFSTS

-169 IDSNSS
+169 IDPSSS

-181 DNTQDAPPATSLSQD
+181 DTTQDAPPAKSLSQD
-196 IAQDYNKPA
+196 IAKDYNKPA
-205 MKPEDAISNT
+205 MKPEDANSNT

-230 QVLESQKTESKQT
+230 KALESQKTKMEQDS
-243 PKTEQVQTPAADKQ
+243 KTEQVQTPAADKQ
-257 ETNNDKEIVLDN
+257 ETNNDKD
-269 VDKSQ
+269 
-274 KTESKQTPKTEQ
+274 
-286 VQTPAA
+286 
-292 KSQESNDQQIVLDN
+292 IVLDN

-321 ETAATNPVDLNK
+321 ETATTNPVDLSK
-333 LSGDDRID
+333 LSGNDRID

-353 NGKSR
+353 NGKLR

-374 AQGIV
+374 AQSIV

-398 DTHYSTAAETQVAK
+398 DTHYSTAAETEVA
-412 TDYTP
+412 
-417 NKDIAQSR
+417 
-425 SADIVSPASQSTG
+425 
-438 GQSAADAAAKAKLAA
+438 
-453 QQRNK
+453 
-458 SKDVTVNKTD
+458 KTD

-508 QRNKSKDVAVNTKP
+508 QRNKSQDVAVNTKP
-522 VEQKHETQ
+522 LEQKQEAQ
-530 PKHQDTKV
+530 PKQETTKV
-538 AKTEPQKS
+538 AHPEPQKS

-559 AEASPKISEE
+559 AKASPKISEE

-615 YDILYANG
+615 YDILYSNG

>member
-35 RNCTQFQPPVVKYKK
+35 RSCTQFQPPVVKYKK

-169 IDSNSS
+169 IDPNSS
-175 NIPDIT
+175 NVPDIT
-181 DNTQDAPPATSLSQD
+181 DNTQDAPPAKSLSQD
-196 IAQDYNKPA
+196 IAKDYNKPA
-205 MKPEDAISNT
+205 MKPEDANSNT

-230 QVLESQKTESKQT
+230 KALESQKTKMEQDS
-243 PKTEQVQTPAADKQ
+243 KTEQVQTPAADKQ
-257 ETNNDKEIVLDN
+257 ETNNDKD
-269 VDKSQ
+269 
-274 KTESKQTPKTEQ
+274 
-286 VQTPAA
+286 
-292 KSQESNDQQIVLDN
+292 IVLDN

-321 ETAATNPVDLNK
+321 ETATTNPVDLSK
-333 LSGDDRID
+333 LSGNDRID

-353 NGKSR
+353 NGKLR

-374 AQGIV
+374 AQSIV

-390 HDARVANK
+390 HDVRVANK
-398 DTHYSTAAETQVAK
+398 DTHYSTAAETEVA
-412 TDYTP
+412 
-417 NKDIAQSR
+417 
-425 SADIVSPASQSTG
+425 
-438 GQSAADAAAKAKLAA
+438 
-453 QQRNK
+453 
-458 SKDVTVNKTD
+458 KTD

-508 QRNKSKDVAVNTKP
+508 QRNKSQDVAINTKP
-522 VEQKHETQ
+522 LEQKQEAQ
-530 PKHQDTKV
+530 PKQETTKV
-538 AKTEPQKS
+538 AHPEPQKS

-559 AEASPKISEE
+559 AKTSPKISEE

>member
-35 RNCTQFQPPVVKYKK
+35 RSCTQFQPPVVKYKK

-149 ALTSLSLTFSFM
+149 ALTTLSLTFSFM

-169 IDSNSS
+169 IDPNSS
-175 NIPDIT
+175 NVPDIT
-181 DNTQDAPPATSLSQD
+181 DTTQNAAPATSLSQD

-205 MKPEDAISNT
+205 MKPEDSIANT
-215 QQDRSN
+215 QQDRGN

-230 QVLESQKTESKQT
+230 KTLEFQKTKMEQDSKTEQVQTPAADKQETNNDKDIVLDNVESQKTESKQT
-243 PKTEQVQTPAADKQ
+243 PKTEQVQTPAVKA
-257 ETNNDKEIVLDN
+257 
-269 VDKSQ
+269 
-274 KTESKQTPKTEQ
+274 P
-286 VQTPAA
+286 
-292 KSQESNDQQIVLDN
+292 ESNDQQIVLDN

-321 ETAATNPVDLNK
+321 ETAATNPVDLSK
-333 LSGDDRID
+333 LSGNDRID

-353 NGKSR
+353 NGKLR

-374 AQGIV
+374 AQSIV

-398 DTHYSTAAETQVAK
+398 DTHYSTAAETEVA
-412 TDYTP
+412 
-417 NKDIAQSR
+417 
-425 SADIVSPASQSTG
+425 
-438 GQSAADAAAKAKLAA
+438 
-453 QQRNK
+453 
-458 SKDVTVNKTD
+458 KTD

-522 VEQKHETQ
+522 VEQKQEAQ
-530 PKHQDTKV
+530 PKQETTKV
-538 AKTEPQKS
+538 AHPEPQKS

-559 AEASPKISEE
+559 AKASPKISEE

-615 YDILYANG
+615 YDILYSNG